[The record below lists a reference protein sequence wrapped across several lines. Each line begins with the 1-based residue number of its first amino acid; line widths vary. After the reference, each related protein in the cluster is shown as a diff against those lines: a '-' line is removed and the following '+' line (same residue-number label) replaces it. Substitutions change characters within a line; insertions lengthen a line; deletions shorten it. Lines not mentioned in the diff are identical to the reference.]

1 MKTYTVLFKTKN
13 DEAWKPCRRNATFA
27 TEQEAEDYISTCVMY
42 SSETEYKIEDLGL
55 PVDSTLEESKDEQ
68 GYSVFNIKYDKSQ
81 IRTTTDDDDDDDDD
95 EEDLPAEESDDEDDE

>member
-1 MKTYTVLFKTKN
+1 MKTYTVLFKTK
-13 DEAWKPCRRNATFA
+13 DDATWKPCRRNATFA
-27 TEQEAEDYISTCVMY
+27 TEQEADDYISTCIMY

-81 IRTTTDDDDDDDDD
+81 LINTSDDDDDDDDDD
-95 EEDLPAEESDDEDDE
+95 EDLLAEESEDDEE

>member
-27 TEQEAEDYISTCVMY
+27 TEQEAEDYISTCMMY

-95 EEDLPAEESDDEDDE
+95 EEDLPAEESDDEDEE